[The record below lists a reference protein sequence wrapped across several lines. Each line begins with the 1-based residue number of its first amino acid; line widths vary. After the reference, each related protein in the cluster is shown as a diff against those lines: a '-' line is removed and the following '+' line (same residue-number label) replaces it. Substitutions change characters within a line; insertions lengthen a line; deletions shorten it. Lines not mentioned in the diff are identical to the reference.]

1 MGPDARDAEPLATTT
16 LPFPTKC
23 ARCQRTYAAFR
34 AKIVRWHRSVFP
46 SPPNAA
52 HHTHTALG
60 TLCVSDTVRILA
72 RSFPKTVADLSRCRT
87 KSPARLADLTEGLG
101 VRVDTLETHGGMG
114 RIYALRDPDKILKV
128 ADVKTSWSKYEA
140 KNYQL
145 LEARG
150 VPVAT
155 VHAAVL
161 RALAETTY
169 LVMVLERLE
178 FTMTAFIRAVG
189 RRPGPGDVQAV
200 TGVLRKLLDALDAA
214 GLVYGDLSPDNI
226 MLRPIAGGAAYDAGG
241 AAYDAGAAAYDARG
255 AAYDVALID
264 PQFVVPEP
272 EFAAKLGAAR
282 SRAFD
287 TTYLALKVQAIGMLD
302 PAVAKFA
309 DAVCA
314 GILGHV
320 PAQKQTRHWLLHE
333 APVGLFMAYD
343 ALRATYKK
351 TEAK

>member
-1 MGPDARDAEPLATTT
+1 MREKDTLETTT

-23 ARCQRTYAAFR
+23 ARCQRVYAACR

-46 SPPNAA
+46 TPPGA
-52 HHTHTALG
+52 TAETDGRVLR
-60 TLCVSDTVRILA
+60 VADDVRALA
-72 RSFPKTVADLSRCRT
+72 LSFPHTLNLAQCRT

-114 RIYALRDPDKILKV
+114 RIYALRHANKILKI
-128 ADVKTSWSKYEA
+128 ADVKTSWCKYEA
-140 KNYQL
+140 KNYKL
-145 LEARG
+145 LQDRG
-150 VPVAT
+150 LPAAG
-155 VHAAVL
+155 VHAATL

-178 FTMTAFIRAVG
+178 FTMTAFIRAIG
-189 RRPGPGDVQAV
+189 RSHGPGDVKAV
-200 TGVLRKLLDALDAA
+200 TGMLRVLVNAIADA

-226 MLRPIAGGAAYDAGG
+226 MFRPVGGGSTYEL
-241 AAYDAGAAAYDARG
+241 
-255 AAYDVALID
+255 ALID
-264 PQFVVPEP
+264 PQFLVPEP

-287 TTYLALKVQAIGMLD
+287 TTYLALKIQAIGMLD
-302 PAVAKFA
+302 PPVAKFA

-314 GILGHV
+314 GILGHL
-320 PAQKQTRHWLLHE
+320 PAEKQTRHWLVHE

-343 ALRATYKK
+343 ALRAAYKK
-351 TEAK
+351 AL

>member
-1 MGPDARDAEPLATTT
+1 MGPDARDATPLATTT

-34 AKIVRWHRSVFP
+34 AKIVGWHRSVFP
-46 SPPNAA
+46 SPAGAAHPAGNAA
-52 HHTHTALG
+52 LG
-60 TLCVSDTVRILA
+60 ALCVSDTVRILA

-114 RIYALRDPDKILKV
+114 RIYALRDPEKILKI

-140 KNYQL
+140 RNYQL

-169 LVMVLERLE
+169 LVMVMERLE

-200 TGVLRKLLDALDAA
+200 TGVLRGLLDALDAA

-226 MLRPIAGGAAYDAGG
+226 MLRPIAGGAT
-241 AAYDAGAAAYDARG
+241 
-255 AAYDVALID
+255 YDVALID

-302 PAVAKFA
+302 PAVAKFT

-343 ALRATYKK
+343 ALRAAYKK
-351 TEAK
+351 IEARQ